1 MKLNSPRF
9 LSKQQKRIVQE
20 VQLQLSE
27 ICDFDLEIP
36 SIERGFPLI
45 LNSRTELF
53 CSDGKGCN
61 IEKALAIRTYGRVT
75 NLTKYGIC
83 KASDI

>member
-45 LNSRTELF
+45 LNFFVATVR
-53 CSDGKGCN
+53 
-61 IEKALAIRTYGRVT
+61 AAILKRH
-75 NLTKYGIC
+75 
-83 KASDI
+83 